1 MFLGGEDIALLT
13 IALYVSQDE
22 VVTQID
28 RILRPRYEMVHIALV
43 AEGLVAVEACVFLDF
58 SKDRAVDIQGP
69 RARPRIEKTQGRCC
83 GPKPEGFD
91 CGQN

>member
-1 MFLGGEDIALLT
+1 MFLGGKEIALLT

-58 SKDRAVDIQGP
+58 SKDRAVDIQGH
-69 RARPRIEKTQGRCC
+69 AL
-83 GPKPEGFD
+83 GPE
-91 CGQN
+91 